1 MADEQKQPVKFGI
14 VDLIIGVVAVVVAIL
29 VISVINTAASLGIP
43 DWLATAIGAAIG
55 VAGWLGFKLTR
66 QKAE

>member
-14 VDLIIGVVAVVVAIL
+14 VDPIIGVVAVVVAIL
-29 VISVINTAASLGIP
+29 VVSVINTAASLGIP